1 MGPPSQLTPCD
12 RPLLCT
18 AVLRPR
24 LTCDPIRDSHTAVI
38 PGSARTRHRFGDK
51 GGRGGDLLAA
61 RRDGCQAEGWAARR
75 DCVPCAPPLGLAGE
89 DPRREDHHY
98 IAPCDEPTAKIDD
111 RGDTS
116 RRQESELLTPNQVF
130 GSRQTAAPSSDREF
144 PDLHQLVH
152 QRLRTTMDILG
163 REPKD
168 HVRPRTNSRYWR
180 GAAYDYGSEG
190 FIVPYPSEASC
201 PRSRGRDRIG
211 HRTQRR

>member
-75 DCVPCAPPLGLAGE
+75 DCVPCAPPLGLAGRTRAARRSPLHRTVRRNQQARSA
-89 DPRREDHHY
+89 PRPSGVIRP
-98 IAPCDEPTAKIDD
+98 IT
-111 RGDTS
+111 G
-116 RRQESELLTPNQVF
+116 SELLTPNQIF
-130 GSRQTAAPSSDREF
+130 GSRQTAAPSPDRKA
-144 PDLHQLVH
+144 PRSTSVGTS
-152 QRLRTTMDILG
+152 TTTD
-163 REPKD
+163 D
-168 HVRPRTNSRYWR
+168 HGHPRT
-180 GAAYDYGSEG
+180 
-190 FIVPYPSEASC
+190 
-201 PRSRGRDRIG
+201 
-211 HRTQRR
+211 

>member
-89 DPRREDHHY
+89 DPRREEITTTSHRTTK
-98 IAPCDEPTAKIDD
+98 PTGKISAQAVG
-111 RGDTS
+111 GDTS
-116 RRQESELLTPNQVF
+116 HNRVGTPDPESGVWQQADRRSQPGPKSPPIYISWYINDYGRPWT
-130 GSRQTAAPSSDREF
+130 SSDVNPRIT
-144 PDLHQLVH
+144 PVH
-152 QRLRTTMDILG
+152 G
-163 REPKD
+163 RIPGTGGVLPVTKD
-168 HVRPRTNSRYWR
+168 QMVRSHVP
-180 GAAYDYGSEG
+180 
-190 FIVPYPSEASC
+190 
-201 PRSRGRDRIG
+201 
-211 HRTQRR
+211 